1 MTADKEGVEQE
12 NLPDSSPDRRMRADA
27 QRNTDAIL
35 QAAKTV
41 FASAGV
47 AAPVREIAKKAG
59 VGIGT
64 VYRNFPKRSDLIA
77 AVFRREVDNFAD
89 AGETL
94 CNAHAPADA
103 LSRWAQLYVDFLATK
118 RGLGAALY
126 SGDPAYEALPG
137 YFRGRLE
144 PVLTSLLKRAVAAG
158 EVRTD
163 IAPYDLLRAIG
174 NLASTSDTSG
184 PEHARR
190 MVAVLIDGL
199 RYGADAAPSQ
209 KGK

>member
-1 MTADKEGVEQE
+1 MTAGKTSIDRE
-12 NLPDSSPDRRMRADA
+12 NKPDGKSDRRTRADA

-35 QAAKTV
+35 QAAKAV
-41 FASAGV
+41 FATAGV
-47 AAPVREIAKKAG
+47 AAPVREIAAQAG

-64 VYRNFPKRSDLIA
+64 VYRSFPKRSDLIA
-77 AVFRREVDNFAD
+77 AVFRREVDNFAE
-89 AGETL
+89 AAEALSGQR
-94 CNAHAPADA
+94 APADA
-103 LSRWAQLYVDFLATK
+103 LSQWAQLYVDFLATK

-144 PVLTSLLKRAVAAG
+144 PVLKSLLERAIAAG

-163 IAPYDLLRAIG
+163 IAPYDLLRAVG
-174 NLASTSDTSG
+174 NLASTSDSSG

-199 RYGADAAPSQ
+199 RFGANASPPI
-209 KGK
+209 GEE